1 MKRVDIP
8 ISDKSVD
15 APRIAGGEPLAGE
28 QLAADVQ
35 YMDAESAKRA
45 TQLIDSWRQM
55 PRDDFESSA
64 NRL

>member
-1 MKRVDIP
+1 MKPPGRTNSAARRTIT
-8 ISDKSVD
+8 
-15 APRIAGGEPLAGE
+15 GGAVLPGE

-55 PRDDFESSA
+55 PRADFESSA